1 MQGRITLP
9 RFMCVLK
16 RGKSLHKVSAT
27 SHTISVLTTE
37 DLFDILNIVRI
48 PYENLDPLKMR
59 QKIAIM
65 IKRAFN
71 ASGVVF
77 FASDREGRQLNNL
90 DMVGTGI
97 NPKYLYQWATY
108 YCHLDPLQREQI
120 GGMVCK
126 ITDIIPPSRWIKL
139 RIYNEFYRPQNIYY
153 KLSMSLKIGDRL
165 LGRIGVFRPKDG
177 RDFSKREIQ
186 KANMLVRYLSIA
198 IWNAFQLSEMK
209 CKELFYKCM
218 EGQETIG
225 IIVLDSDLKPV
236 FMSKKAKELCL
247 LFHSEKK
254 TEGSSDLSPLSVP
267 RVFISDC
274 LNLKE
279 MISERKIYLQQKTQ
293 PIIRY
298 TEIDENSE
306 GLYII
311 TSL

>member
-1 MQGRITLP
+1 
-9 RFMCVLK
+9 
-16 RGKSLHKVSAT
+16 
-27 SHTISVLTTE
+27 
-37 DLFDILNIVRI
+37 
-48 PYENLDPLKMR
+48 
-59 QKIAIM
+59 
-65 IKRAFN
+65 
-71 ASGVVF
+71 
-77 FASDREGRQLNNL
+77 
-90 DMVGTGI
+90 
-97 NPKYLYQWATY
+97 
-108 YCHLDPLQREQI
+108 
-120 GGMVCK
+120 
-126 ITDIIPPSRWIKL
+126 
-139 RIYNEFYRPQNIYY
+139 
-153 KLSMSLKIGDRL
+153 
-165 LGRIGVFRPKDG
+165 
-177 RDFSKREIQ
+177 
-186 KANMLVRYLSIA
+186 
-198 IWNAFQLSEMK
+198 EMK